1 MEKENYRLILPMNIG
16 VKILYKI
23 LVNLIQLHIK
33 RTKHMTKW
41 NLFQKCKGDP
51 HTVINICNT
60 PW

>member
-33 RTKHMTKW
+33 RTKHMTK
-41 NLFQKCKGDP
+41 
-51 HTVINICNT
+51 
-60 PW
+60 